1 MVFGVQGSGVFRQ
14 QNDMSVFKN
23 EYLGIM
29 MRLESSQIAT
39 NAPFVAIAVVHL
51 LVLISFWKKAPRDEA
66 EVTEKAPVS
75 DAGPVVK
82 KYGDKATL
90 SKEVCAFVAKN
101 ARAAIDARGVFHL
114 AVAGGSLL
122 DALVGL
128 SDHKETVDFS
138 KVVLSFVNH
147 KCVDPD
153 GDKANMLKSKTKFA
167 DKAGISTFVAP
178 TISSIDG
185 GDGLEEAEFYTKAI
199 RDQGIPHTKNGIPVL
214 DLILLGLGVDGHIG
228 SCHPMGS
235 AVAETTKAVAASP
248 KIGEPASITFT
259 IETMNAARQVAVVVS
274 GGTKGKKEAV
284 KRAMIRP
291 PESPYG
297 TFPAQLLESPI
308 FFLDSEAGAKI

>member
-1 MVFGVQGSGVFRQ
+1 MILQKRIH
-14 QNDMSVFKN
+14 
-23 EYLGIM
+23 LGIT
-29 MRLESSQIAT
+29 MRLESSQLAT
-39 NAPFVAIAVVHL
+39 NAPFVAIALAHL
-51 LVLISFWKKAPRDEA
+51 LVLTSFWKKAPGEA
-66 EVTEKAPVS
+66 EVTEKTPVS
-75 DAGPVVK
+75 DAVPVVK
-82 KYGDKATL
+82 KYRDKATL

-101 ARAAIDARGVFHL
+101 AKEAIDARGVFHL

-128 SDHKETVDFS
+128 SDHKATVDFS

-147 KCVDPD
+147 KCVDPNS
-153 GDKANMLKSKTKFA
+153 DKANMLKSKAKFA
-167 DKAGISTFVAP
+167 DRAGISTFVAP
-178 TISSIDG
+178 TISPIDG

-199 RDQGIPHTKNGIPVL
+199 RDQGIPHNKNGIPVL

-235 AVAETTKAVAASP
+235 AVAEATKAVAASP

-259 IETMNAARQVAVVVS
+259 IETMNSARQVAVVVS

-291 PESPYG
+291 SESPHG
-297 TFPAQLLESPI
+297 TFPAQLLELPI
-308 FFLDSEAGAKI
+308 FFLDSEAGAEI